1 MNINVQ
7 QLDPNITNLKEAP
20 IHLTSQIQPHGILL
34 VLQEPDLQILQVSQN
49 TLGIFNL
56 YPEDVIQKKLEDLLD
71 PFQIEKIKFWLLE
84 ENLDFINPSKIWIK
98 QKGDEYTVF
107 DAVFHR
113 NIEGFLILELEPA
126 TSQENIPFLSF
137 YHLAKASIRRLEE
150 KKSLQDFSKIIVQE
164 IRKITRFDRVLLY
177 KFGENEDGS
186 VIAEE
191 KIDTLESY
199 LGLHYPESDI
209 PRPAR
214 ELFLDNS
221 LRIIPDTKFQLSA
234 ELFPKNHPVTGKPID
249 LTNSILRSA
258 APCHIEYLHNMG
270 VGASLTI
277 SLIKDKKLWGLI
289 ACHHQ
294 SPKYI
299 SYELRKA
306 CEFLGRV
313 IFTEIS
319 ALEET
324 EDCDYQISLLNIK
337 SQLVEYM
344 AQKKDFVDGLI
355 QNKINLLNLTKAEGA
370 AIYFSGK
377 YTLIGNTPQEEEL
390 NSLVKWLKSNIV
402 DEVFFTNSL
411 PHIYPPAANFKNIAS
426 GLLAISLSPQSYI
439 LWFQPEVI
447 QTVNWGGNPN
457 LSFSVDKS
465 AGIEKLS
472 PRKSFKLW
480 VETVRLTSLPWQSVE
495 IKVALELR
503 KSIINIILHQS
514 DELAKLAQDLERSNA
529 ELKKFAYVTSHD
541 LQEPLNQVTNF
552 AQLLEMR
559 YKSELDTDGKEFIG
573 YVIEGVTLMQM
584 LIDDVLEYSKV
595 DTSRIAFQVTEV
607 ETAFDLALNSLSQ
620 RIAQIGATITHDP
633 FPTIMADST
642 QLIQV
647 FLNLIG
653 NAIKFRSGQPL
664 KIHIGVQRQ
673 EDEWLFSVQDNGIGI
688 DPQFSDR
695 IFVIFQRLHTREEY
709 PGTGMGLTI
718 CKKIIE
724 CHGGRIWVESQ
735 VGHGT
740 TIYFTI
746 PVRGSDHEH
755 QNGRNTENNLFD
767 RR

>member
-1 MNINVQ
+1 MEEIMNINVET
-7 QLDPNITNLKEAP
+7 LDPNITNLKEAP
-20 IHLTSQIQPHGILL
+20 IHLTGQIQPHGILL

-234 ELFPKNHPVTGKPID
+234 ELFPKNHPVSGKPID

-277 SLIKDKKLWGLI
+277 SLIKDEKLWGLF

-390 NSLVKWLKSNIV
+390 NSLVEWLKSNIV

-503 KSIINIILHQS
+503 KSIINIILRKS

-633 FPTIMADST
+633 FPTVMANST

-647 FLNLIG
+647 FLNFIG
-653 NAIKFRSGQPL
+653 NAIKFRSSQPL

-695 IFVIFQRLHTREEY
+695 IFIIFQRLHTREEY

-724 CHGGRIWVESQ
+724 CHGGRIWIDSQ
-735 VGHGT
+735 VSHGT

-755 QNGRNTENNLFD
+755 QNGRNT
-767 RR
+767 

>member
-1 MNINVQ
+1 MEEIMNINVET
-7 QLDPNITNLKEAP
+7 LDPNITNLKEAP
-20 IHLTSQIQPHGILL
+20 IHLTGQIQPHGILL

-84 ENLDFINPSKIWIK
+84 ENLDFINPSKIWMK

-234 ELFPKNHPVTGKPID
+234 ELFPKNHPVSGKPID

-390 NSLVKWLKSNIV
+390 NSLVEWLKSNIV

-503 KSIINIILHQS
+503 KSIINIILRQS
-514 DELAKLAQDLERSNA
+514 DELAKLAQHLERSNA

-541 LQEPLNQVTNF
+541 LQEPLNQVTSF
-552 AQLLEMR
+552 AQLLEVR
-559 YKSELDTDGKEFIG
+559 YKSELDTNGKEFIG

-607 ETAFDLALNSLSQ
+607 ETTFELALNSLSQ

-633 FPTIMADST
+633 FPTVMANST

-653 NAIKFRSGQPL
+653 NAIKFRSSQPL

-695 IFVIFQRLHTREEY
+695 IFIIFQRLHTREEY

-724 CHGGRIWVESQ
+724 CHGGRIWIDSQ
-735 VGHGT
+735 VSHGT

-755 QNGRNTENNLFD
+755 QNGRNT
-767 RR
+767 

>member
-1 MNINVQ
+1 MAK
-7 QLDPNITNLKEAP
+7 T
-20 IHLTSQIQPHGILL
+20 
-34 VLQEPDLQILQVSQN
+34 QV
-49 TLGIFNL
+49 F
-56 YPEDVIQKKLEDLLD
+56 KM
-71 PFQIEKIKFWLLE
+71 
-84 ENLDFINPSKIWIK
+84 
-98 QKGDEYTVF
+98 
-107 DAVFHR
+107 DAV
-113 NIEGFLILELEPA
+113 
-126 TSQENIPFLSF
+126 
-137 YHLAKASIRRLEE
+137 
-150 KKSLQDFSKIIVQE
+150 
-164 IRKITRFDRVLLY
+164 
-177 KFGENEDGS
+177 
-186 VIAEE
+186 
-191 KIDTLESY
+191 
-199 LGLHYPESDI
+199 
-209 PRPAR
+209 
-214 ELFLDNS
+214 
-221 LRIIPDTKFQLSA
+221 
-234 ELFPKNHPVTGKPID
+234 
-249 LTNSILRSA
+249 
-258 APCHIEYLHNMG
+258 
-270 VGASLTI
+270 
-277 SLIKDKKLWGLI
+277 
-289 ACHHQ
+289 
-294 SPKYI
+294 
-299 SYELRKA
+299 
-306 CEFLGRV
+306 
-313 IFTEIS
+313 
-319 ALEET
+319 
-324 EDCDYQISLLNIK
+324 
-337 SQLVEYM
+337 
-344 AQKKDFVDGLI
+344 
-355 QNKINLLNLTKAEGA
+355 
-370 AIYFSGK
+370 
-377 YTLIGNTPQEEEL
+377 
-390 NSLVKWLKSNIV
+390 
-402 DEVFFTNSL
+402 
-411 PHIYPPAANFKNIAS
+411 
-426 GLLAISLSPQSYI
+426 YI

-653 NAIKFRSGQPL
+653 NSIKFRSSQPL

>member
-1 MNINVQ
+1 MEEIMNINVET
-7 QLDPNITNLKEAP
+7 LDPNITNLKEAP
-20 IHLTSQIQPHGILL
+20 IHLTGQIQPHGILL

-84 ENLDFINPSKIWIK
+84 ENLDFINPSKIWMK

-234 ELFPKNHPVTGKPID
+234 ELFPKNHPVSGKPID

-390 NSLVKWLKSNIV
+390 NSLVEWLKSNIV

-503 KSIINIILHQS
+503 KSIINIILRQS
-514 DELAKLAQDLERSNA
+514 DELAKLAQHLERSNA

-541 LQEPLNQVTNF
+541 LQEPLNQVTSF
-552 AQLLEMR
+552 AQLLEVR
-559 YKSELDTDGKEFIG
+559 YKSELDTNGKEFIG
-573 YVIEGVTLMQM
+573 HVIEGVTLMQM

-607 ETAFDLALNSLSQ
+607 ETTFELALNSLSQ

-633 FPTIMADST
+633 FPTVMANST

-653 NAIKFRSGQPL
+653 NAIKFRSSQPL

-695 IFVIFQRLHTREEY
+695 IFIIFQRLHTREEY

-724 CHGGRIWVESQ
+724 CHGGRIWIDSQ
-735 VGHGT
+735 VSHGT

-755 QNGRNTENNLFD
+755 QNGRNT
-767 RR
+767 

>member
-1 MNINVQ
+1 MEEIMNINVET
-7 QLDPNITNLKEAP
+7 LDPNITNLKEAP
-20 IHLTSQIQPHGILL
+20 IHLTGQIQPHGILL

-234 ELFPKNHPVTGKPID
+234 ELFPKNHPVSGKPID

-390 NSLVKWLKSNIV
+390 NSLVEWLKSNIV

-503 KSIINIILHQS
+503 KSIINIILRQS
-514 DELAKLAQDLERSNA
+514 DELAKLAQHLERSNA

-541 LQEPLNQVTNF
+541 LQEPLNQVTSF
-552 AQLLEMR
+552 AQLLEVR
-559 YKSELDTDGKEFIG
+559 YKSELDTNGKEFIG
-573 YVIEGVTLMQM
+573 HVIEGVTLMQM

-607 ETAFDLALNSLSQ
+607 ETTFDLALNSLSQ

-633 FPTIMADST
+633 FPTVMANST

-653 NAIKFRSGQPL
+653 NAIKFRSSQPL

-695 IFVIFQRLHTREEY
+695 IFIIFQRLHTREEY

-724 CHGGRIWVESQ
+724 CHGGRIWIDSQ
-735 VGHGT
+735 VSHGT

-755 QNGRNTENNLFD
+755 QNGRNT
-767 RR
+767 

>member
-390 NSLVKWLKSNIV
+390 NSLVEWLKSNIV

-653 NAIKFRSGQPL
+653 NSIKFRSSQPL

-695 IFVIFQRLHTREEY
+695 IFIIFQRLHTREEY

>member
-1 MNINVQ
+1 MNINVET
-7 QLDPNITNLKEAP
+7 LDPNITNLKEAP
-20 IHLTSQIQPHGILL
+20 IHLTGQIQPHGILL

-234 ELFPKNHPVTGKPID
+234 ELFPKNHPVSGKPID

-390 NSLVKWLKSNIV
+390 NSLVEWLKSNIV

-503 KSIINIILHQS
+503 KSIINIILRQS
-514 DELAKLAQDLERSNA
+514 DELAKLAQHLERSNA

-552 AQLLEMR
+552 AQLLEVR
-559 YKSELDTDGKEFIG
+559 YKSELDTNGKEFIG
-573 YVIEGVTLMQM
+573 HVIEGVTLMQM

-607 ETAFDLALNSLSQ
+607 ETTFDLALNSLSQ

-633 FPTIMADST
+633 FPTVMANST

-653 NAIKFRSGQPL
+653 NAIKFRSSQPL

-695 IFVIFQRLHTREEY
+695 IFIIFQRLHTREEY

-724 CHGGRIWVESQ
+724 CHGGRIWIDSQ
-735 VGHGT
+735 VSHGT

-755 QNGRNTENNLFD
+755 QNGRNT
-767 RR
+767 

>member
-1 MNINVQ
+1 MNINVET
-7 QLDPNITNLKEAP
+7 LDPNITNLKEAP
-20 IHLTSQIQPHGILL
+20 IHLTGQIQPHGILL

-84 ENLDFINPSKIWIK
+84 ENLDFINPSKIWMK

-234 ELFPKNHPVTGKPID
+234 ELFPKNHPVSGKPID

-390 NSLVKWLKSNIV
+390 NSLVEWLKSNIV

-503 KSIINIILHQS
+503 KSIINIILRQS
-514 DELAKLAQDLERSNA
+514 DELAKLAQHLERSNA

-552 AQLLEMR
+552 AQLLEVR
-559 YKSELDTDGKEFIG
+559 YKSELDTNGKEFIG
-573 YVIEGVTLMQM
+573 HVIEGVTLMQM

-607 ETAFDLALNSLSQ
+607 ETTFELALNSLSQ

-633 FPTIMADST
+633 FPTVMANST

-653 NAIKFRSGQPL
+653 NAIKFRSSQPL

-695 IFVIFQRLHTREEY
+695 IFIIFQRLHTREEY

-724 CHGGRIWVESQ
+724 CHGGRIWIDSQ
-735 VGHGT
+735 VSHGT

-755 QNGRNTENNLFD
+755 QNGRNT
-767 RR
+767 

>member
-1 MNINVQ
+1 MEEIMNINVET
-7 QLDPNITNLKEAP
+7 LDPNITNLKEAP
-20 IHLTSQIQPHGILL
+20 IHLTGQIQPHGILL

-234 ELFPKNHPVTGKPID
+234 ELFPKNHPVSGKPID

-370 AIYFSGK
+370 AVYFSGK

-390 NSLVKWLKSNIV
+390 NSLVEWLKSNIV

-503 KSIINIILHQS
+503 KSIINIILRQS
-514 DELAKLAQDLERSNA
+514 DELAKLAQHLERSNA

-541 LQEPLNQVTNF
+541 LQEPLNQVTSF
-552 AQLLEMR
+552 AQLLEVR
-559 YKSELDTDGKEFIG
+559 YKSELDTNGKVFIG
-573 YVIEGVTLMQM
+573 HVIEGVTLMQM

-607 ETAFDLALNSLSQ
+607 ETTFDLALNSLSQ

-633 FPTIMADST
+633 FPTVMANST

-653 NAIKFRSGQPL
+653 NAIKFRSSQPL

-695 IFVIFQRLHTREEY
+695 IFIIFQRLHTREEY

-724 CHGGRIWVESQ
+724 CHGGRIWIDSQ
-735 VGHGT
+735 VSHGT

-755 QNGRNTENNLFD
+755 QNGRNT
-767 RR
+767 

>member
-1 MNINVQ
+1 MEEIMNINVET
-7 QLDPNITNLKEAP
+7 LDPNITNLKEAP
-20 IHLTSQIQPHGILL
+20 IHLTGQIQPHGILL

-234 ELFPKNHPVTGKPID
+234 ELFPKNHPVSGKPID

-390 NSLVKWLKSNIV
+390 NSLVEWLKSNIV

-503 KSIINIILHQS
+503 KSIINIILRQS
-514 DELAKLAQDLERSNA
+514 DELAKLAQHLERSNA

-552 AQLLEMR
+552 AQLLEVR
-559 YKSELDTDGKEFIG
+559 YKSELDTNGKEFIG
-573 YVIEGVTLMQM
+573 HVIEGVTLMQM

-607 ETAFDLALNSLSQ
+607 ETTFDLALNSLSQ

-633 FPTIMADST
+633 FPTVMANST

-653 NAIKFRSGQPL
+653 NAIKFRSSQPL

-695 IFVIFQRLHTREEY
+695 IFIIFQRLHTREEY

-724 CHGGRIWVESQ
+724 CHGGRIWIDSQ
-735 VGHGT
+735 VSHGT

-755 QNGRNTENNLFD
+755 QNGRNT
-767 RR
+767 

>member
-1 MNINVQ
+1 MEEIMNINVET
-7 QLDPNITNLKEAP
+7 LDPNITNLKEAP
-20 IHLTSQIQPHGILL
+20 IHLTGQIQPHGILL

-234 ELFPKNHPVTGKPID
+234 ELFPKNHPVSGKPID

-390 NSLVKWLKSNIV
+390 NSLVEWLKSNIV

-503 KSIINIILHQS
+503 KSIINIILRQS
-514 DELAKLAQDLERSNA
+514 DELAKLAQHLERSNA

-607 ETAFDLALNSLSQ
+607 ETTFDLALNSLSQ

-633 FPTIMADST
+633 FPTVMANST

-653 NAIKFRSGQPL
+653 NAIKFRSSQPL

-695 IFVIFQRLHTREEY
+695 IFIIFQRLHTREEY

-724 CHGGRIWVESQ
+724 CHGGRIWIDSQ
-735 VGHGT
+735 VSHGT

-755 QNGRNTENNLFD
+755 QNGRNT
-767 RR
+767 

>member
-1 MNINVQ
+1 MNINVET
-7 QLDPNITNLKEAP
+7 LDPNITNLKEAP
-20 IHLTSQIQPHGILL
+20 IHLTGQIQPHGILL

-234 ELFPKNHPVTGKPID
+234 ELFPKNHPVSGKPID

-277 SLIKDKKLWGLI
+277 SLIKDEKLWGLF

-390 NSLVKWLKSNIV
+390 NSLVEWLKSNIV

-503 KSIINIILHQS
+503 KSIINIILRKS

-633 FPTIMADST
+633 FPTVMANST

-647 FLNLIG
+647 FLNFIG
-653 NAIKFRSGQPL
+653 NAIKFRSSQPL

-695 IFVIFQRLHTREEY
+695 IFIIFQRLHTREEY

-724 CHGGRIWVESQ
+724 CHGGRIWIDSQ
-735 VGHGT
+735 VSHGT

-755 QNGRNTENNLFD
+755 QNGRNT
-767 RR
+767 

>member
-1 MNINVQ
+1 MNINVET
-7 QLDPNITNLKEAP
+7 LDPNITNLKEAP
-20 IHLTSQIQPHGILL
+20 IHLTGQIQPHGILL

-234 ELFPKNHPVTGKPID
+234 ELFPKNHPVSGKPID

-390 NSLVKWLKSNIV
+390 NSLVEWLKSNIV

-503 KSIINIILHQS
+503 KSIINIILRQS
-514 DELAKLAQDLERSNA
+514 DELAKLAQHLERSNA

-607 ETAFDLALNSLSQ
+607 ETTFDLALNSLSQ

-633 FPTIMADST
+633 FPTVMANST

-653 NAIKFRSGQPL
+653 NAIKFRSSQPL

-695 IFVIFQRLHTREEY
+695 IFIIFQRLHTREEY
-709 PGTGMGLTI
+709 PGTGMGFSRVFQRN
-718 CKKIIE
+718 KIS
-724 CHGGRIWVESQ
+724 RI
-735 VGHGT
+735 
-740 TIYFTI
+740 
-746 PVRGSDHEH
+746 
-755 QNGRNTENNLFD
+755 
-767 RR
+767 

>member
-1 MNINVQ
+1 MEEIMNINVET
-7 QLDPNITNLKEAP
+7 LDPNITNLKEAP
-20 IHLTSQIQPHGILL
+20 IHLTGQIQPHGILL

-84 ENLDFINPSKIWIK
+84 ENLDFINPSKIWMK

-234 ELFPKNHPVTGKPID
+234 ELFPKNHPVSGKPID

-390 NSLVKWLKSNIV
+390 NSLVEWLKSNIV

-503 KSIINIILHQS
+503 KSIINIILRQS
-514 DELAKLAQDLERSNA
+514 DELAKLAQHLERSNA

-607 ETAFDLALNSLSQ
+607 ETTFDLALNSLSQ

-633 FPTIMADST
+633 FPTVMANST

-653 NAIKFRSGQPL
+653 NAIKFRSSQPL

-695 IFVIFQRLHTREEY
+695 IFIIFQRLHTREEY

-724 CHGGRIWVESQ
+724 CHGGRIWIDSQ
-735 VGHGT
+735 VSHGT

-755 QNGRNTENNLFD
+755 QNGRNT
-767 RR
+767 

>member
-1 MNINVQ
+1 MNINVET
-7 QLDPNITNLKEAP
+7 LDPNITNLKEAP
-20 IHLTSQIQPHGILL
+20 IHLTGQIQPHGILL

-84 ENLDFINPSKIWIK
+84 ENLDFINPSKIWMK

-234 ELFPKNHPVTGKPID
+234 ELFPKNHPVSGKPID

-390 NSLVKWLKSNIV
+390 NSLVEWLKSNIV

-503 KSIINIILHQS
+503 KSIINIILRQS
-514 DELAKLAQDLERSNA
+514 DELAKLAQHLERSNA

-541 LQEPLNQVTNF
+541 LQEPLNQVTSF
-552 AQLLEMR
+552 AQLLEVR
-559 YKSELDTDGKEFIG
+559 YKSELDTNGKEFIG
-573 YVIEGVTLMQM
+573 HVIEGVTLMQM

-607 ETAFDLALNSLSQ
+607 ETTFDLALNSLSQ

-633 FPTIMADST
+633 FPTVMANST

-653 NAIKFRSGQPL
+653 NAIKFRSSQPL

-695 IFVIFQRLHTREEY
+695 IFIIFQRLHTREEY

-724 CHGGRIWVESQ
+724 CHGGRIWIDSQ
-735 VGHGT
+735 VSHGT

-755 QNGRNTENNLFD
+755 QNGRNT
-767 RR
+767 

>member
-1 MNINVQ
+1 MNINVET
-7 QLDPNITNLKEAP
+7 LDPNITNLKEAP
-20 IHLTSQIQPHGILL
+20 IHLTGQIQPHGILL

-234 ELFPKNHPVTGKPID
+234 ELFPKNHPVSGKPID

-390 NSLVKWLKSNIV
+390 NSLVEWLKSNIV

-503 KSIINIILHQS
+503 KSIINIILRQS
-514 DELAKLAQDLERSNA
+514 DELAKLAQHLERSNA

-607 ETAFDLALNSLSQ
+607 ETTFELALNSLSQ

-633 FPTIMADST
+633 FPTVMANST

-653 NAIKFRSGQPL
+653 NAIKFRSSQPL

-695 IFVIFQRLHTREEY
+695 IFIIFQRLHTREEY

-724 CHGGRIWVESQ
+724 CHGGRIWIDSQ
-735 VGHGT
+735 VSHGT

-755 QNGRNTENNLFD
+755 QNGRNT
-767 RR
+767 

>member
-1 MNINVQ
+1 MNINVET
-7 QLDPNITNLKEAP
+7 LDPNITNLKEAP
-20 IHLTSQIQPHGILL
+20 IHLTGQIQPHGILL

-234 ELFPKNHPVTGKPID
+234 ELFPKNHPVSGKPID

-390 NSLVKWLKSNIV
+390 NSLVEWLKSNIV

-503 KSIINIILHQS
+503 KSIINIILRQS
-514 DELAKLAQDLERSNA
+514 DELAKLAQHLERSNA

-541 LQEPLNQVTNF
+541 LQEPLNQVTSF
-552 AQLLEMR
+552 AQLLEVR
-559 YKSELDTDGKEFIG
+559 YKSELDTNGKEFIG
-573 YVIEGVTLMQM
+573 HVIEGVTLMQM

-607 ETAFDLALNSLSQ
+607 ETTFDLALNSLSQ

-633 FPTIMADST
+633 FPTVMANST

-653 NAIKFRSGQPL
+653 NAIKFRSSQPL

-695 IFVIFQRLHTREEY
+695 IFIIFQRLHTREEY

-724 CHGGRIWVESQ
+724 CHGGRIWIDSQ
-735 VGHGT
+735 VSHGT

-755 QNGRNTENNLFD
+755 QNGRNT
-767 RR
+767 

>member
-1 MNINVQ
+1 MEEIMNINVET
-7 QLDPNITNLKEAP
+7 LDPNITNLKEAP
-20 IHLTSQIQPHGILL
+20 IHLTGQIQPHGILL

-234 ELFPKNHPVTGKPID
+234 ELFPKNHPVSGKPID

-390 NSLVKWLKSNIV
+390 NSLVEWLKSNIV

-503 KSIINIILHQS
+503 KSIINIILRQS
-514 DELAKLAQDLERSNA
+514 DELAKLAQHLERSNA

-607 ETAFDLALNSLSQ
+607 ETTFELALNSLSQ

-633 FPTIMADST
+633 FPTVMANST

-653 NAIKFRSGQPL
+653 NAIKFRSSQPL

-695 IFVIFQRLHTREEY
+695 IFIIFQRLHTREEY

-724 CHGGRIWVESQ
+724 CHGGRIWIDSQ
-735 VGHGT
+735 VSHGT

-755 QNGRNTENNLFD
+755 QNGRNT
-767 RR
+767 

>member
-1 MNINVQ
+1 MEEIMNINVET
-7 QLDPNITNLKEAP
+7 LDPNITNLKEAP
-20 IHLTSQIQPHGILL
+20 IHLTGQIQPHGILL

-234 ELFPKNHPVTGKPID
+234 ELFPKNHPVSGKPID

-390 NSLVKWLKSNIV
+390 NSLVEWLKSNIV

-503 KSIINIILHQS
+503 KSIINIILRQS
-514 DELAKLAQDLERSNA
+514 DELAKLAQHLERSNA

-607 ETAFDLALNSLSQ
+607 ETTFDLALNSLSQ

-633 FPTIMADST
+633 FPTVMANST

-653 NAIKFRSGQPL
+653 NAIKFRSSQPL

-695 IFVIFQRLHTREEY
+695 IFIIFQRLHTREEY
-709 PGTGMGLTI
+709 PGTGMGFSRVFQRN
-718 CKKIIE
+718 KIS
-724 CHGGRIWVESQ
+724 RI
-735 VGHGT
+735 
-740 TIYFTI
+740 
-746 PVRGSDHEH
+746 
-755 QNGRNTENNLFD
+755 
-767 RR
+767 

>member
-1 MNINVQ
+1 MNINIK
-7 QLDPNITNLKEAP
+7 QLDTSITNLKEAP

-49 TLGIFNL
+49 TLSTFNL
-56 YPEDVIQKKLEDLLD
+56 SPEDIIQRKLDDLLD

-84 ENLDFINPSKIWIK
+84 ENLDFINPTKIWIR

-113 NIEGFLILELEPA
+113 NSEGVLILELEPA
-126 TSQENIPFLSF
+126 DSQENIPFLSF

-150 KKSLQDFSKIIVQE
+150 KKSPQEFSQVIVQE

-177 KFGENEDGS
+177 KFGDNGDGV

-191 KIDTLESY
+191 KIDTSESY

-214 ELFLDNS
+214 ELFLENS
-221 LRIIPDTKFQLSA
+221 LRIIPDTNFKSSE
-234 ELFPKNHPVTGKPID
+234 ELFPNIHPATGKPID
-249 LTNSILRSA
+249 LTNSILRSP

-294 SPKYI
+294 LPKYV

-306 CEFLGRV
+306 CEFLGRI
-313 IFTEIS
+313 IFAEVS
-319 ALEET
+319 ALETT
-324 EDCDYQISLLNIK
+324 EDSNYQINLLHIK
-337 SQLVEYM
+337 SKLVEYM
-344 AQKKDFVDGLI
+344 AQKKDFIDGLI
-355 QNKINLLNLTKAEGA
+355 QNKINLLNLTKAQGA
-370 AIYFSGK
+370 AVYFSGK
-377 YTLIGNTPQEEEL
+377 YTLIGNTPEEEEL
-390 NSLVKWLKSNIV
+390 NYLLEWLRNNTV
-402 DEVFFTNSL
+402 DEVFYTHSL
-411 PHIYPPAANFKNIAS
+411 PHIYPPALSFKNVAS
-426 GLLAISLSPQSYI
+426 GLLVISLSPESYI
-439 LWFQPEVI
+439 LWFQPELI

-457 LSFSVDKS
+457 EAFSVDKL
-465 AGIEKLS
+465 AGIDKLS

-480 VETVRLTSLPWQSVE
+480 VETVKLTSLPWQSVE
-495 IKVALELR
+495 IKAALELR

-529 ELKKFAYVTSHD
+529 ELRKFAYVTSHD

-559 YKSELDTDGKEFIG
+559 YQSELGTDGKEFIG
-573 YVIEGVTLMQM
+573 YVVEGVTLMQM

-607 ETAFDLALNSLSQ
+607 ETSLAMALSSLHQ
-620 RIAQIGATITHDP
+620 RIAQTGATITHDP
-633 FPTIMADST
+633 LPTVMADST
-642 QLIQV
+642 QFIQI
-647 FLNLIG
+647 FLNLLG
-653 NAIKFRSGQPL
+653 NAIKFRSSQPL

-673 EDEWLFSVQDNGIGI
+673 KDEWLFSVQDNGIGL

-695 IFVIFQRLHTREEY
+695 IFIIFQRLHTKEEY

-755 QNGRNTENNLFD
+755 
-767 RR
+767 